1 MRLSVQIPV
10 LCLSLGLFL
19 TGCSKQEN
27 ASAKGPAPAVPVTIA
42 TVEQK
47 DVPVTIRAIGNV
59 EPIQRVDIKSQLAGQ
74 VVAVHFKEG
83 QDVEKGAL
91 LFELDPRQQKADL
104 DKAQG
109 QLIKDQAMAA
119 NAKAD
124 ADRYAQLFKEGVT
137 SQQEYERMRTGADSA
152 AATVEADRAAVEAA
166 RVQLQYTKI
175 YAPVTGRTGNLTVTE
190 GNIIKANEAT
200 LVTVNQI
207 HPIYLTFSVPEQQ
220 LDDVKHFMN
229 AGLKVEAIPQA
240 QNDLRVA
247 GKVTFIDNT
256 VDVATGTIKLKATF
270 QNENNTLWPGQFAD
284 VVLTLTMQPK
294 AITVPSSAVNVGQ
307 NGQYVFVVGQDKT
320 VDMRPVTVQRTFAD
334 QTLIASGLK
343 PGEQVVTDGQ
353 LRLTKGTPIEVK
365 GTYAPPQPIPGVA
378 GGNLSSTPSVPNTSL
393 PAPTNNGGGAARQ

>member
-1 MRLSVQIPV
+1 MRPSVQIAV
-10 LCLSLGLFL
+10 LCLSLGLFV

-42 TVEQK
+42 TVERK

-59 EPIQRVDIKSQLAGQ
+59 EPIQRVDIKTQLAGQ
-74 VVAVHFKEG
+74 VTAVHFKEG

-104 DKAQG
+104 DKTQG

-152 AATVEADRAAVEAA
+152 AATVEADKAAVEAA

-175 YAPVTGRTGNLTVTE
+175 YAPVTGRTGNLTVTQ

-200 LVTVNQI
+200 LVTINQI
-207 HPIYLTFSVPEQQ
+207 HPIYVTFSVPEQQ
-220 LDDVKHFMN
+220 LDEVKHFMN

-240 QNDLRVA
+240 QNDQRVA

-270 QNENNTLWPGQFAD
+270 QNEKNTLWPGQFAD
-284 VVLTLTMQPK
+284 VVLTLTMQPN

-307 NGQYVFVVGQDKT
+307 NGQYTFVVGQDKT

-334 QTLIASGLK
+334 QTIIAGGLK

-353 LRLTKGTPIEVK
+353 LRLTKGTRIEVK
-365 GTYAPPQPIPGVA
+365 GTYAPPQPIPGIA
-378 GGNLSSTPSVPNTSL
+378 GGNLSATPTVPNTSL
-393 PAPTNNGGGAARQ
+393 PAPTNNSGVSRQ

>member
-27 ASAKGPAPAVPVTIA
+27 ASATGPAPAVPVTIA

-74 VVAVHFKEG
+74 VIAVHFKEG

-137 SQQEYERMRTGADSA
+137 SQQEYERMRTAADSA
-152 AATVEADRAAVEAA
+152 AATVEADKAAVEAA

-175 YAPVTGRTGNLTVTE
+175 YAPVAGRTGNLTVTE
-190 GNIIKANEAT
+190 GNIMKANEAT

-207 HPIYLTFSVPEQQ
+207 HPIYVTFFVPEQQ
-220 LDDVKHFMN
+220 LDEVKRFMN

-240 QNDLRVA
+240 QNDQRVA

-270 QNENNTLWPGQFAD
+270 QNEKNTLWPGQFAD
-284 VVLTLTMQPK
+284 VVLTLTMQPN

-307 NGQYVFVVGQDKT
+307 NGQYAFVVGRDKT

-334 QTLIASGLK
+334 QTIIASGLK

-365 GTYAPPQPIPGVA
+365 GTYTAPQPIPGVA
-378 GGNLSSTPSVPNTSL
+378 GGNLSATPTVPNTSL
-393 PAPTNNGGGAARQ
+393 PAPTSNNGVARQ

>member
-1 MRLSVQIPV
+1 LLIS
-10 LCLSLGLFL
+10 
-19 TGCSKQEN
+19 GCAKQEN
-27 ASAKGPAPAVPVTIA
+27 AAAKGPAPAVPVTVA
-42 TVEQK
+42 TVERK

-59 EPIQRVDIKSQLAGQ
+59 EPIQKVEIKSQLAGQ
-74 VVAVHFKEG
+74 VIAVHFKEG

-109 QLIKDQAMAA
+109 QLIKDQAQAA

-124 ADRYAQLFKEGVT
+124 AERYAQLFKEGVT
-137 SQQEYERMRTGADSA
+137 SQQEYERMRTAADSA
-152 AATVEADRAAVEAA
+152 AATVEADKAAVEAT

-175 YAPVTGRTGNLTVTE
+175 YAPVTGRTGNLTITE

-200 LVTVNQI
+200 LVTINQI
-207 HPIYLTFSVPEQQ
+207 HPIYVSFSVPEQQ

-240 QNDLRVA
+240 QNDQRVS

-270 QNENNTLWPGQFAD
+270 ENEKNTLWPGQFAD
-284 VVLTLTMQPK
+284 VVLTLTMQPN

-307 NGQYVFVVGQDKT
+307 NGQYTFVVGQDKT

-334 QTLIASGLK
+334 QSIIASGLK

-353 LRLTKGTPIEVK
+353 LRLTKGSRIDIK
-365 GTYAPPQPIPGVA
+365 GTYAPPKPIPGVA
-378 GGNLSSTPSVPNTSL
+378 GGNLSATPTVPNTSL
-393 PAPTNNGGGAARQ
+393 PAPANNSGGSARQ

>member
-27 ASAKGPAPAVPVTIA
+27 ASATGPAPAVPVTIA

-74 VVAVHFKEG
+74 VIAVHFKEG

-137 SQQEYERMRTGADSA
+137 SQQEYERMRTAADSA
-152 AATVEADRAAVEAA
+152 AATVEADKAAVEAA

-175 YAPVTGRTGNLTVTE
+175 YAPVAGRTGNLTVTE
-190 GNIIKANEAT
+190 GNIMKANEAT

-207 HPIYLTFSVPEQQ
+207 HPIYVTFSVPEQQ
-220 LDDVKHFMN
+220 LDEVKRFMN

-240 QNDLRVA
+240 QNDQRVA

-270 QNENNTLWPGQFAD
+270 QNEKNTLWPGQFAD
-284 VVLTLTMQPK
+284 VVLTLTMQPN

-307 NGQYVFVVGQDKT
+307 NGQYAFVVGRDKT

-334 QTLIASGLK
+334 QTIIASGLK

-365 GTYAPPQPIPGVA
+365 GTYTAPQPIPGVA
-378 GGNLSSTPSVPNTSL
+378 GGNLSATPTVPNTSL
-393 PAPTNNGGGAARQ
+393 PAPTSNNGVARQ

>member
-1 MRLSVQIPV
+1 LLIS
-10 LCLSLGLFL
+10 
-19 TGCSKQEN
+19 GCAKQEN
-27 ASAKGPAPAVPVTIA
+27 AAAKGPAPAVPVTVA
-42 TVEQK
+42 TVERK

-59 EPIQRVDIKSQLAGQ
+59 EPIQKVEIKSQLAGQ
-74 VVAVHFKEG
+74 VIAVHFKEG

-109 QLIKDQAMAA
+109 QLIKDQAQAA

-124 ADRYAQLFKEGVT
+124 AERYAQLFKEGVT
-137 SQQEYERMRTGADSA
+137 SQQEYERMRTAADSA
-152 AATVEADRAAVEAA
+152 AATVEADKAAVEAT

-175 YAPVTGRTGNLTVTE
+175 YAPVTGRTGNLTITE

-200 LVTVNQI
+200 LVTINQI
-207 HPIYLTFSVPEQQ
+207 HPIYVSFSVPEQQ

-240 QNDLRVA
+240 QNDQRVS

-270 QNENNTLWPGQFAD
+270 QNEKNTLWPGQFAD
-284 VVLTLTMQPK
+284 VVLTLTMQPN

-307 NGQYVFVVGQDKT
+307 NGQYTFVVGQDKT

-334 QTLIASGLK
+334 QSIIASGLK

-353 LRLTKGTPIEVK
+353 LRLTKGSRIDIK
-365 GTYAPPQPIPGVA
+365 GTYAPPKPIPGVA
-378 GGNLSSTPSVPNTSL
+378 GGNLSATPTVPNTSL
-393 PAPTNNGGGAARQ
+393 PAPANNSGGSARQ